1 MNEAADI
8 FLKIVNMSISA
19 GWIVLIVL
27 LMRFL
32 LKKAP
37 KWINV
42 LLWSIVA
49 IRLICPF
56 TIESMLSL
64 IPSAETVSPEI
75 MISKSPEINSGV
87 PIINSVVNPVINEL
101 YAPEPSASANPL
113 QILIPVAAALWLVG
127 IAALLIYTLVSFL
140 RLKSK
145 IGTAVLLKENIYQ
158 SENISSPFVL
168 GIIKPKIYLPFYMN
182 ERDIPPVVAH
192 EKAHIQRKDYL
203 WKPLGFLILT
213 LHWFNPLVWLGYVL
227 LCRDIELAC
236 DEKVVKTLSNEQR
249 ANYSEALLTCSV
261 NRRMIAACPLAFGEV
276 GVKDRVKSIL
286 NYKKPAFWVIVIALI
301 LCIALA
307 IGFLTNPVNL
317 YVYNSRYE
325 TGKCLYSYVVS
336 ADKET
341 ENNELVFDITSDGK
355 VYKTFGDGTTDEL
368 GVLKESDYTSDDL
381 KEAMKNQDM
390 KLSIGNIK
398 NAYELSNY
406 IFLQKSNGTV
416 YLVSLFSDGK
426 IMSVFK
432 LKRTGECDSS
442 KSDFEKFTWN
452 YQPMLS
458 HTSYSFYAFAFDTG
472 YSHIVAS
479 CDNGKMKNLEADKQP
494 EDKTLRFEK
503 GQHVY
508 WTPDEGIIEN
518 IPLVSKVTF
527 TVFNGDEEIYTSTVI
542 FECLSRDMASAEF
555 AIYLAQ
561 SDGLRL
567 FEKDGAL
574 YFAENASPDGGA
586 DENTSTDID
595 ILKAKYPHFFDIS
608 TDGGL
613 TVYVWQ
619 MAEENYRCYL
629 ANTFMEAISDNSFI
643 YTTADSASP
652 DEMRAILSDYAVDQK
667 DITVQGIINPL
678 SSYYYELD
686 EAYQRKVKA
695 LFSDVKLQQEFEA
708 TISYAN
714 YAEYDKLFAD
724 ALNRDDLNSNLFLPL
739 YCFDTLNDLEQ
750 FKEIYG
756 NILTMDSGYDEI
768 PSFNDATSKYDSAF
782 FEENSL
788 VLVYVTA
795 GSGTFRFGVESV
807 GYDENFF
814 GVYIEQTNNP
824 EVYTMDMAGWF
835 ITLAVPDALLENC
848 HEFVAVLVNTSGVY
862 DGKNIPKL
870 TVQYGAVKTDAVAG
884 TLTWT
889 SEAEN
894 GTMQT
899 VNADSSH
906 PTALMEHLLPLAL
919 KVNTSAKNE
928 PVAQLHFDNPP
939 NKISVNGWYVYGDGK
954 TKEFDVQTDSL
965 NVLLND
971 TKETAVYE
979 VVATWNSF
987 EKYYGTVRY
996 SFCVVPSTNDY
1007 ENYIQY
1013 GNNNQYIFIHKDT
1026 AFGSFDNPYKVGDT
1040 VRLRHSDT
1048 ISASQANNFA
1058 VYDYNVT
1065 LEDVINGE
1073 NAKNLLK
1080 RNCTNLE
1087 ECAQFLEETDLYL
1100 VKIKL
1105 EMNERSDIK
1114 EHFPTNYFV
1123 NAIGSDGKHT
1133 GFDCILEHSQYPLE
1147 DGWFPIF
1154 VEKGANIRLGFWLG
1168 EWLGAPGQLATVY
1181 FDLGKENGEYVRYGS
1196 DMQYI
1201 ILHKDNAYGSF
1212 EQPYSIGQS
1221 VRLRHSDISTRGN
1234 TDPHNNA
1241 IYDYNVTVEKVLTG
1255 DTAKQFVKENCTNFD
1270 EEEFLFED
1278 NELYLA
1284 RVNIEYNP
1292 ESEISNHTP
1301 VDIYMSAVDSEGN
1314 YVATEN
1320 RLDFSDYRNR
1330 TENSELRNWYAVF
1343 VPKGTNARLAFVIG
1357 SPVEYPGPLAA
1368 VLFGMNSEKTDIV
1381 NSSQFVESS
1390 AAAYYNL
1397 LYSDNS
1403 DLATAIKQITK
1414 QTSDKALLRN
1424 EVSAALGKIKELLPD
1439 TFSEALK
1446 EYMAAKL
1453 FYYSVGLVLNDEYG
1467 QITSSDFVV
1476 AEQKEVNGYLV
1487 CKVNCT
1493 VNYRTAKHG
1502 SEAFTAS
1509 KSREQFQIVVKNTEN
1524 PVVIDCYNE
1533 GKTSSFDMSIRTYG
1547 LDLYESKNWLDKTDK
1562 NTLNEKLTDLCV
1574 KSFEAFVL
1582 LQQ

>member
-1 MNEAADI
+1 MFDLFLNEAADI

-168 GIIKPKIYLPFYMN
+168 GVIKPKIYLPFYMN

-236 DEKVVKTLSNEQR
+236 DEKVVKGLNNEQR
-249 ANYSEALLTCSV
+249 ADYSEALLTCSV

-301 LCIALA
+301 LCVALA
-307 IGFLTNPVNL
+307 IGFLTNPVNH

-341 ENNELVFDITSDGK
+341 KNNELVFDITSDGK
-355 VYKTFGDGTTDEL
+355 VYKTYGDGTTDEL
-368 GVLKESDYTSDDL
+368 GILKESDYTAEKL
-381 KEAMKNQDM
+381 KEALKNQDM
-390 KLSIGNIK
+390 KLSIGNIR
-398 NAYELSNY
+398 NAYELSDY

-416 YLVSLFSDGK
+416 YLVSLFSDGR

-432 LKRTGECDSS
+432 LKKTGDCDSS

-452 YQPMLS
+452 YSPMLS

-527 TVFNGDEEIYTSTVI
+527 TVFNGDEEIYTASVI

-555 AIYLAQ
+555 AIYLAE
-561 SDGLRL
+561 SDGLVL
-567 FEKDGAL
+567 SEKDGLL
-574 YFAENASPDGGA
+574 YFAESVSPVNDLTEKILGSEYEEKYQAIHYSTEEETNNPGIHIGEVYIEDLIEYLNSRQWKSCSAPWSDLSSPGSVEFVISDDCRISVYQKKNIFSRAYAVVKKNGEETYYRAKA
-586 DENTSTDID
+586 DDYSDAKSILRAIENTKTEYEATVSYANWAEVSELYSGALNSNKMYISSVQHLPVYKFDTLEDLESFKKTFGDKLTMDSGWDEVPSFNDAVAKYDKSFFAENTLMLVYVSSNNSTHRFAVNNVYCENNSLCIHIEETTKAEMTDCAMAGWFVTVAVSDEDIVNVTQFDADLNNIAGTDID
-595 ILKAKYPHFFDIS
+595 KLSLKYPQYFDIS

-619 MAEENYRCYL
+619 MAENNYRCHL
-629 ANTFMEAISDNSFI
+629 ANTALEALSDNSFI
-643 YTTADSASP
+643 YTTGATIE
-652 DEMRAILSDYAVDQK
+652 EMKIILSTYDIDRE
-667 DITVQGIINPL
+667 DITIQPVINPI
-678 SSYYYELD
+678 SSYYYEID
-686 EAYQRKVKA
+686 EAYKEKI
-695 LFSDVKLQQEFEA
+695 K
-708 TISYAN
+708 
-714 YAEYDKLFAD
+714 KLFWG
-724 ALNRDDLNSNLFLPL
+724 
-739 YCFDTLNDLEQ
+739 DTAV
-750 FKEIYG
+750 IY
-756 NILTMDSGYDEI
+756 
-768 PSFNDATSKYDSAF
+768 
-782 FEENSL
+782 
-788 VLVYVTA
+788 
-795 GSGTFRFGVESV
+795 
-807 GYDENFF
+807 
-814 GVYIEQTNNP
+814 P
-824 EVYTMDMAGWF
+824 E
-835 ITLAVPDALLENC
+835 
-848 HEFVAVLVNTSGVY
+848 Y
-862 DGKNIPKL
+862 DGKSIPQL
-870 TVQYGAVKTDAVAG
+870 HVSCNGTTVKAVTG

-899 VNADSSH
+899 INADSSH
-906 PTALMEHLLPLAL
+906 PTSLMKHLLTEAL
-919 KVNTSAKNE
+919 KVNTSAEETKI
-928 PVAQLHFDNPP
+928 AQLHFDNQP
-939 NKISVNGWYVYGDGK
+939 NTVIVKGWYVYEDGK

-979 VVATWNSF
+979 VVATWNSS

-996 SFCVVPSTNDY
+996 SFCVVPSADEYEDY
-1007 ENYIQY
+1007 ITE
-1013 GNNNQYIFIHKDT
+1013 
-1026 AFGSFDNPYKVGDT
+1026 
-1040 VRLRHSDT
+1040 
-1048 ISASQANNFA
+1048 
-1058 VYDYNVT
+1058 
-1065 LEDVINGE
+1065 
-1073 NAKNLLK
+1073 
-1080 RNCTNLE
+1080 
-1087 ECAQFLEETDLYL
+1087 
-1100 VKIKL
+1100 
-1105 EMNERSDIK
+1105 
-1114 EHFPTNYFV
+1114 
-1123 NAIGSDGKHT
+1123 
-1133 GFDCILEHSQYPLE
+1133 
-1147 DGWFPIF
+1147 
-1154 VEKGANIRLGFWLG
+1154 
-1168 EWLGAPGQLATVY
+1168 
-1181 FDLGKENGEYVRYGS
+1181 
-1196 DMQYI
+1196 
-1201 ILHKDNAYGSF
+1201 
-1212 EQPYSIGQS
+1212 SI
-1221 VRLRHSDISTRGN
+1221 
-1234 TDPHNNA
+1234 
-1241 IYDYNVTVEKVLTG
+1241 
-1255 DTAKQFVKENCTNFD
+1255 
-1270 EEEFLFED
+1270 
-1278 NELYLA
+1278 
-1284 RVNIEYNP
+1284 
-1292 ESEISNHTP
+1292 
-1301 VDIYMSAVDSEGN
+1301 VD
-1314 YVATEN
+1314 
-1320 RLDFSDYRNR
+1320 
-1330 TENSELRNWYAVF
+1330 
-1343 VPKGTNARLAFVIG
+1343 
-1357 SPVEYPGPLAA
+1357 
-1368 VLFGMNSEKTDIV
+1368 
-1381 NSSQFVESS
+1381 SSQFVESS

-1424 EVSAALGKIKELLPD
+1424 EVSVALGKIKALLPD

-1502 SEAFTAS
+1502 SEAFTVS

-1562 NTLNEKLTDLCV
+1562 NTLSKKLTDLCV